1 MLSETDGDLVNSAGK
16 INNRFKTSRSEVSGD
31 FLPFFVLCPGKFFF
45 TSIEFRFLVKLVS
58 ARTNKM
64 LLTVG

>member
-31 FLPFFVLCPGKFFF
+31 FLPFFVLCPGKFFLLQLSSDF
-45 TSIEFRFLVKLVS
+45 WSSWFLRGQIKCF
-58 ARTNKM
+58 
-64 LLTVG
+64 